1 MQQREIGI
9 LWDLDGTLVDT
20 RQAHFDTWH
29 AALLT
34 VGVDLPRRTFDQN
47 FGRNNAESLPNYLG
61 YTPDAALAARLS
73 DLKEALFIEQAAE
86 TAPLFDCVINWL
98 DYFKSQ
104 AYHQAI
110 ASSAPMQNID
120 VVVDARG
127 IRPYFQALCSG
138 SKLPSKPAPDLFLEA
153 ADALGVAPRDCIV
166 IEDAPAGLAAG
177 RNAGMKTIALASSH
191 PADKLVA
198 DLVLA
203 DYASDPQKAV
213 RALLGM

>member
-20 RQAHFDTWH
+20 QQAHFDTWH

-34 VGVDLPRRTFDQN
+34 VGVDLPRHTFDQN

-61 YTPDAALAARLS
+61 YKPDAALAARLS

-86 TAPLFDCVINWL
+86 TAPLFDGVITWL
-98 DYFKSQ
+98 DYFKGQ
-104 AYHQAI
+104 GYHQAI

-127 IRPYFQALCSG
+127 YPPLFPGTAVPAQSCPPS
-138 SKLPSKPAPDLFLEA
+138 LPRIYSSRQRMRWVLPP
-153 ADALGVAPRDCIV
+153 GI
-166 IEDAPAGLAAG
+166 
-177 RNAGMKTIALASSH
+177 ASSLRM
-191 PADKLVA
+191 P
-198 DLVLA
+198 
-203 DYASDPQKAV
+203 PPGWQ
-213 RALLGM
+213 RAGTRV